1 MLPTNWIERK
11 WKMMLSRYLFPLSI
25 IHPQF
30 DLQLLLKNN
39 SFAFVLSLDGRQNI
53 LCFVIPVLLC
63 NIEKD
68 KIFLVSICFGSQS
81 PKIDGIHIEFDSVQW
96 KTEKVRARLQ
106 PISLFQWGLAEPEEK
121 YQKKKEKKKKKEGV
135 LVVSCKITQNFYTF
149 NFRFLVSA
157 FCTSKCARV

>member
-1 MLPTNWIERK
+1 MILR
-11 WKMMLSRYLFPLSI
+11 RYLFSLSI

-53 LCFVIPVLLC
+53 LCFVIHVLLC

-81 PKIDGIHIEFDSVQW
+81 PKIDGIHIEFDSVVENRKRAG
-96 KTEKVRARLQ
+96 KTTANL
-106 PISLFQWGLAEPEEK
+106 SFSM
-121 YQKKKEKKKKKEGV
+121 GV
-135 LVVSCKITQNFYTF
+135 S
-149 NFRFLVSA
+149 
-157 FCTSKCARV
+157 